1 MSFVVRVLL
10 IEPNGNQSETVVGKG
25 VHADAQYEYNTL
37 ELSRE
42 AAQVACNAAAGL
54 KPTRSKA
61 TSDETWTEHPDRS
74 DAEDV

>member
-10 IEPNGNQSETVVGKG
+10 IEPNGNKTETVVGKG
-25 VHADAQYEYNTL
+25 IHADAQYEYNTL
-37 ELSRE
+37 ELARE

-54 KPTRSKA
+54 KPTRSRA
-61 TSDETWTEHPDRS
+61 SSDETWTEHPDRS

>member
-10 IEPNGNQSETVVGKG
+10 IEPNGNQSEVVAGKSI
-25 VHADAQYEYNTL
+25 HADAQYEYNSL
-37 ELSRE
+37 ELARE

-54 KPTRSKA
+54 KPSRSKA
-61 TSDETWTEHPDRS
+61 TSDEQWREHPDRS